1 MTLVD
6 GKVALVTGASSG
18 IGEAVALKL
27 RSLGYTVYGAARRVE
42 RMAGLADRGVRTL
55 AMDVTDGASM
65 RAGVEQIVAA
75 EGRIDVLV
83 NNAGY
88 GSYGAIE
95 DVPLEEARAQFE
107 VNVFGAARLVQLVLP
122 RMRAQRAGT
131 IVNITSMGGKV
142 HSPLGGWYHGTKF
155 ALEALSDCL
164 RIEVEPFGIDVVVI
178 EPGGIATEWGGI
190 AANKLREASAAGSGA
205 YAAQAEAVAKALS
218 SEGNE
223 GRNSPPSVI
232 ADAVGKAVTARRP
245 KTRYAVG
252 FGARPLMAARAVLP
266 DRAYDALI
274 TRATGVPTGRAATR

>member
-95 DVPLEEARAQFE
+95 DVPLEEARAVRGQR
-107 VNVFGAARLVQLVLP
+107 VRRRAAGPARAAADARPARRHDRQHHLDGRQGALALGRLVP
-122 RMRAQRAGT
+122 R
-131 IVNITSMGGKV
+131 
-142 HSPLGGWYHGTKF
+142 H
-155 ALEALSDCL
+155 
-164 RIEVEPFGIDVVVI
+164 EVR
-178 EPGGIATEWGGI
+178 PGGA
-190 AANKLREASAAGSGA
+190 
-205 YAAQAEAVAKALS
+205 
-218 SEGNE
+218 
-223 GRNSPPSVI
+223 
-232 ADAVGKAVTARRP
+232 
-245 KTRYAVG
+245 
-252 FGARPLMAARAVLP
+252 
-266 DRAYDALI
+266 
-274 TRATGVPTGRAATR
+274 